1 MMSSF
6 AHVLAIPHPA
16 QGHVIPM
23 MEFAKKLVHHGCKV
37 TFVNTEFN
45 HNKVMKAMSSKKDD
59 DDCGDGLELVSI
71 PDGLEDGDNRF
82 NLEKLRE
89 SMLRVMPGKLE
100 ELIEKAKNVDNRR
113 ITCVVAEGYTGW
125 AMEVARNMGIKTV
138 AFCPASAS
146 TAAMAWSI
154 PKLIQDG
161 FIHGNDGTIL
171 KKQFIKI
178 SPTMPMLHSAAAF
191 VWACFDDAGTIK
203 SSFKLTA
210 NSNEY
215 IAKFA
220 DFVVCNSANELE
232 PAAFSFLPEL
242 LPVGPL
248 LASSKLGNQGGNFWA
263 KDLDCLSW
271 LDQQPARS
279 VIYVAFGSFTAFN
292 QTQFQELALG
302 LELTN
307 KPFLWVARPG
317 ITFKE
322 TAEGDYPQGY
332 KERIGCRGKI
342 VGWAP
347 QEKVLRHPSVACF
360 LSHCGWNS
368 TTEGVSNGVP
378 FLCWPY
384 FADQYL
390 NESFICDVWKIGLRF
405 EKDESGIIRQGEI
418 KNKVEQLL
426 GDEHYKAT
434 AMDFEE
440 KIVNSVQSGC
450 SQKNLSKVIDWIREM

>member
-45 HNKVMKAMSSKKDD
+45 HNKVMKAMSSSKKEDD
-59 DDCGDGLELVSI
+59 DDCGGDGGLELVSI

-171 KKQFIKI
+171 KKQFINI

-191 VWACFDDAGTIK
+191 FWACFDDAGTIK
-203 SSFKLTA
+203 SLFKLTA

-232 PAAFSFLPEL
+232 PAAFSFLPEW

-263 KDLDCLSW
+263 KDSDCLSW

-332 KERIGCRGKI
+332 KERI
-342 VGWAP
+342 
-347 QEKVLRHPSVACF
+347 
-360 LSHCGWNS
+360 
-368 TTEGVSNGVP
+368 
-378 FLCWPY
+378 
-384 FADQYL
+384 DQYL

-418 KNKVEQLL
+418 KKKVQPTMAIEIGDHRETTKALL
-426 GDEHYKAT
+426 FG
-434 AMDFEE
+434 
-440 KIVNSVQSGC
+440 G
-450 SQKNLSKVIDWIREM
+450 